1 MKHYTINSQRL
12 KRDFEQLSEI
22 GSSGDG
28 GVHRPAFSENHLL
41 ARRWLQER
49 IIEDG
54 LEFFMDGAGNHSAR
68 LSTKNPG
75 APTLLM
81 GSHMDSVPFGGR
93 YDGALG
99 VLAALEVLRS
109 VCDARLELPCNLEAI
124 DFTDE
129 EGTHVGLLGSQALT
143 GRLTPAQLLNPSSGH
158 SALEAGLQRAGLN
171 EAGIFSA
178 RRDPASLL
186 AYLELH
192 IEQGPQLVRACTQ
205 IGIVTTIVG
214 MRSFTITY
222 TGQADHAG
230 TTPLDARKDA
240 GLGTADFMVKAH
252 ARVRHD
258 FPGCVLNFGQVHF
271 HPGAFNIVPAI
282 AEFKL
287 EFRSA
292 DLGILNRME
301 QALLDLMAKTAEEH
315 GLGVRV
321 QPHGRL
327 DPTACSPQVQKA
339 ITETC
344 ELLELKSI
352 PISSGAAHDAM
363 MMARVCPA
371 AMIFIPS
378 SSGSHRPSE
387 YASWEDCVNGANV
400 LLNSA
405 ITLIN
410 QANL

>member
-1 MKHYTINSQRL
+1 M
-12 KRDFEQLSEI
+12 
-22 GSSGDG
+22 
-28 GVHRPAFSENHLL
+28 
-41 ARRWLQER
+41 
-49 IIEDG
+49 
-54 LEFFMDGAGNHSAR
+54 
-68 LSTKNPG
+68 
-75 APTLLM
+75 
-81 GSHMDSVPFGGR
+81 
-93 YDGALG
+93 
-99 VLAALEVLRS
+99 AALEVLRS
-109 VCDARLELPCNLEAI
+109 LRDTGLELRYNLEAI

-129 EGTHVGLLGSQALT
+129 EGAHVGLLGSQALT
-143 GRLTPAQLLNPSSGH
+143 GRLTPEQLLNPASGRP
-158 SALEAGLQRAGLN
+158 ALEEGLQRAGLD
-171 EAGIFSA
+171 ETGIFSA

-192 IEQGPQLVRACTQ
+192 IEQGPHLVRACTQ

-292 DLGILNRME
+292 DLGTLNLME
-301 QALLDLMAKTAEEH
+301 RTLLDLTAKIAEEH
-315 GLGVRV
+315 GLGISV
-321 QPHGRL
+321 QSHDRL
-327 DPTACSPQVQKA
+327 EPTDCSPLVQKA
-339 ITETC
+339 IADTC
-344 ELLELKSI
+344 GLLELKHI
-352 PISSGAAHDAM
+352 ALSSGAGHDAM
-363 MMARVCPA
+363 MLGRICQAGMIFVPSSGGSHCPA
-371 AMIFIPS
+371 
-378 SSGSHRPSE
+378 E
-387 YASWEDCVNGANV
+387 YAAWDDCVNGANV

-405 ITLIN
+405 VHLIN

>member
-1 MKHYTINSQRL
+1 
-12 KRDFEQLSEI
+12 
-22 GSSGDG
+22 
-28 GVHRPAFSENHLL
+28 
-41 ARRWLQER
+41 
-49 IIEDG
+49 
-54 LEFFMDGAGNHSAR
+54 MDGAGNHSAW
-68 LSTKNPG
+68 LPAKNPEI
-75 APTLLM
+75 PTLLL
-81 GSHMDSVPFGGR
+81 GSHLDSVPSGGR

-99 VLAALEVLRS
+99 VMAALEVLRS
-109 VCDARLELPCNLEAI
+109 LRDTGLELRYNLEAI

-129 EGTHVGLLGSQALT
+129 EGAHVGLLGSQALT
-143 GRLTPAQLLNPSSGH
+143 GRLTPEQLLNPASGRP
-158 SALEAGLQRAGLN
+158 ALEEGLQRAGLD
-171 EAGIFSA
+171 ETGIFSA

-192 IEQGPQLVRACTQ
+192 IEQGPHLVRACTQ

-292 DLGILNRME
+292 DLGTLNLME
-301 QALLDLMAKTAEEH
+301 RTLLDLTAKIAEEH
-315 GLGVRV
+315 GLGISV
-321 QPHGRL
+321 QSHDRL
-327 DPTACSPQVQKA
+327 EPTDCSPLVQKA
-339 ITETC
+339 IADTC
-344 ELLELKSI
+344 GLLELKHI
-352 PISSGAAHDAM
+352 ALSSGAGHDAM
-363 MMARVCPA
+363 MLGRICQAGMIFVPSSGGSHCPA
-371 AMIFIPS
+371 
-378 SSGSHRPSE
+378 E
-387 YASWEDCVNGANV
+387 YAAWDDCVNGANV

-405 ITLIN
+405 VHLIN